1 MKADRRIVILGAS
14 GLLGKAVFNRFCK
27 ETEYSEKVSTIS
39 WKDIGHPDIGA
50 NPHQLA
56 RYLEENVGDLSDS
69 DVIVASGLI
78 NSSDLE
84 QLLYSNLEFPRNLIH
99 AICTYSGSRLMTF
112 GTIHERFDDAISH
125 NAYFKSKY
133 LLSQWI
139 SDFSAQHS
147 LSERLLH
154 IRLHTLYGLPLN
166 PRMFLGQIA
175 EALGTGSLFR
185 MSSGEQLREYHHVE
199 DIAECV
205 FRLCQKQWNLG
216 PVLEI
221 SSGEAIRLRDLA
233 IAVFREFSR
242 EYLLRIG
249 EIPAGEGE
257 NKNEIFKRSDSDL
270 LPFSRNPV
278 TGVIDVLRQH
288 LEACTVRLSGN
299 TS

>member
-1 MKADRRIVILGAS
+1 MGAS

-27 ETEYSEKVSTIS
+27 EMAYSEKVSSIS
-39 WKDIGHPDIGA
+39 WKDIGHPEVGA
-50 NPHQLA
+50 KPYRLA
-56 RYLEENVGDLSDS
+56 KYLEENLGDMSET
-69 DVIVASGLI
+69 DVIIAGGLI
-78 NSSDLE
+78 KSEDSE

-99 AICTYSGSRLMTF
+99 AVWPHPSVRLMTF
-112 GTIHERFDDAISH
+112 GTIHERFDDAVSH
-125 NAYFKSKY
+125 NAYFMSKY
-133 LLSQWI
+133 LLGQWV
-139 SDFSAQHS
+139 SDFAARHPPSG
-147 LSERLLH
+147 RLLH
-154 IRLHTLYGLPLN
+154 IRLHTLYGLPLH

-175 EALGTGSLFR
+175 EALETGLPFR
-185 MSSGEQLREYHHVE
+185 MSSGEQFREYHHVE

-278 TGVIDVLRQH
+278 TGVVDVLREH
-288 LEACTVRLSGN
+288 LEACTVRSSGN